1 MVELTA
7 YKVPTVCI
15 EHVYVWD
22 NTSVV
27 DDEIMSQRLGL
38 IPLNV
43 DPDLILMKES
53 MYKISSFSLF
63 ASQSI
68 NSFHRPSYRPQ
79 HHRL

>member
-53 MYKISSFSLF
+53 TYKILTFSLF
-63 ASQSI
+63 A
-68 NSFHRPSYRPQ
+68 
-79 HHRL
+79 